1 MINSDI
7 ELLKTQKNFK
17 TAFAVLQNIL
27 NSRCPELILLD
38 KLYGSKKSKVIQ
50 SIIKEYLIKSNFKN
64 RIVRASNEDAPM
76 EIALA
81 RREIESDI
89 NYQKIHSSILL
100 NKVPDIKSLEIFYGE
115 YALAV
120 RIILELYA
128 QMNLKRKC
136 EISAFSHLNRVGAC
150 VFQLKMN
157 DTGKYDYSSTAVMHD
172 SIEDLL
178 RLTII
183 PDGKGIDADKYY
195 LFIDKYIPEDL
206 QNAVKI
212 LTNHYNLIISFITEK
227 LIDEDKAFTKKNILH
242 ELHIIEEQKPFELIK
257 YVKKMIELISEV
269 EIEENVLDTIKWE
282 CYKNLYLE
290 GIAHSTVLKTDHRI
304 YEIKG
309 VDLSDN
315 SHGKGSLSIDA
326 RIRNIN
332 KNLMWGIKG
341 YAMQSS
347 WKPFNDHIEEIV
359 QDALFSAEFIIL
371 NDLLKPD
378 SSMDFMMSTLLKIEK
393 LEYVFFVK

>member
-7 ELLKTQKNFK
+7 ELLKTQKSFK
-17 TAFAVLQNIL
+17 TAFAILQDIL
-27 NSRCPELILLD
+27 NGFCPDLVLLD
-38 KLYGSKKSKVIQ
+38 KLYTSKKSKIIQ
-50 SIIKEYLIKSNFKN
+50 AIIKEHLVNGDFKG
-64 RIVRASNEDAPM
+64 RIVRKSNEDAPM
-76 EIALA
+76 EITLA
-81 RREIESDI
+81 RREIENDA
-89 NYQKIHSSILL
+89 NYQNIHSSILL
-100 NKVPDIKSLEIFYGE
+100 NKVPDIKLLEVFYGE
-115 YALAV
+115 YTSFV
-120 RIILELYA
+120 HKIIELYVHL
-128 QMNLKRKC
+128 NLKRKC
-136 EISAFSHLNRVGAC
+136 EISAASHLNRVGAC

-157 DTGKYDYSSTAVMHD
+157 DTGKYNYSSTAVMHD

-178 RLTII
+178 RLTTAKN
-183 PDGKGIDADKYY
+183 GKGIDADKYNF
-195 LFIDKYIPEDL
+195 FIDEYIPKDL
-206 QNAVKI
+206 QKGVKI
-212 LTNHYNLIISFITEK
+212 LTNHYNSIIYFITEK
-227 LIDEDKAFTKKNILH
+227 LIEEDKAFTTKNILT
-242 ELHIIEEQKPFELIK
+242 ELHIIEEQKPEELIK
-257 YVKKMIELISEV
+257 YASQMIELISKLEV
-269 EIEENVLDTIKWE
+269 EENVLDTIKWE

-290 GIAHSTVLKTDHRI
+290 GISHSTLLKDDHRI

-371 NDLLKPD
+371 NDLMKPD
-378 SSMDFMMSTLLKIEK
+378 SSMDFMKSTLLKIEK
-393 LEYVFFVK
+393 LESVFFVK

>member
-7 ELLKTQKNFK
+7 ELLKTQKNYR
-17 TAFAVLQNIL
+17 TAFLILQDVLNY
-27 NSRCPELILLD
+27 RCPDNALLE
-38 KLYGSKKSKVIQ
+38 KLYGSKKSKIIQ
-50 SIIKEYLIKSNFKN
+50 SIIKEYLIKGNFRN
-64 RIVRASNEDAPM
+64 RIVRVSNEDAPM

-81 RREIESDI
+81 RREVENDV

-100 NKVPDIKSLEIFYGE
+100 NKVPDIKSLETFYGE
-115 YALAV
+115 YSTYV
-120 RIILELYA
+120 RKILELYS
-128 QMNLKRKC
+128 QLNLRRKC
-136 EISAFSHLNRVGAC
+136 EISASSHLNRVGAC

-157 DTGKYDYSSTAVMHD
+157 DTGKYNYSSTAIMHD

-178 RLTII
+178 RLSTS
-183 PDGKGIDADKYY
+183 PNGKGIDVDKYY
-195 LFIDKYIPEDL
+195 AFIEEYIPEDL
-206 QNAVKI
+206 RSAIKI
-212 LTNHYNLIISFITEK
+212 LTNHYNLIISFVTGK
-227 LIDEDKAFTKKNILH
+227 LLDEDKAFTKKNILT
-242 ELHIIEEQKPFELIK
+242 ELHIIEEQKPDELIIYIK
-257 YVKKMIELISEV
+257 EMIDLISKIEA
-269 EIEENVLDTIKWE
+269 EENELDTIKWE

-290 GIAHSTVLKTDHRI
+290 GIAHSTILKDDHRI

-393 LEYVFFVK
+393 LENVFFVK

>member
-7 ELLKTQKNFK
+7 ELLKSQKNFK
-17 TAFAVLQNIL
+17 TALLILQDIL
-27 NSRCPELILLD
+27 NGSCPDLPLLE
-38 KLYGSKKSKVIQ
+38 KLYGGKKAKIIQ
-50 SIIKEYLIKSNFKN
+50 AIIKEYLISADLKN
-64 RIVRASNEDAPM
+64 RIVRATNDDAPM

-81 RREIESDI
+81 RREVENDV
-89 NYQKIHSSILL
+89 NYQKIHASILL
-100 NKVPDIKSLEIFYGE
+100 NKVPDVKALEIFYGE
-115 YALAV
+115 YALYV
-120 RIILELYA
+120 RRILELYA

-136 EISAFSHLNRVGAC
+136 EISASSHLNRVGAC

-157 DTGKYDYSSTAVMHD
+157 DTGKYNYSSTAVMHD

-178 RLTII
+178 RLTTSA
-183 PDGKGIDADKYY
+183 DGKGIDAEKYNK
-195 LFIDKYIPEDL
+195 FIEEYIPKDL
-206 QNAVKI
+206 QNGVKI
-212 LTNHYNLIISFITEK
+212 LTNHYNLIISFITGK
-227 LIDEDKAFTKKNILH
+227 LKEEDKAFSRKNILT
-242 ELHIIEEQKPFELIK
+242 ELHSIEKQKPAELIK
-257 YVKKMIELISEV
+257 YVSKMIELISKIEV
-269 EIEENVLDTIKWE
+269 DENELDTIKWE

-290 GIAHSTVLKTDHRI
+290 GIAHSTILKDDHRI

-347 WKPFNDHIEEIV
+347 WKPFNDHIEEVV

-393 LEYVFFVK
+393 LENVFFVK

>member
-7 ELLKTQKNFK
+7 ELLKTQKNYK
-17 TAFAVLQNIL
+17 TAFSILQDVL
-27 NSRCPELILLD
+27 SGRCPDMVLLER
-38 KLYGSKKSKVIQ
+38 LYGSKKSRIIQ
-50 SIIKEYLIKSNFKN
+50 SIIKEYLTKGNFKN
-64 RIVRASNEDAPM
+64 RIVRTTNEDAPM

-81 RREIESDI
+81 RREVENDV

-115 YALAV
+115 YSSYV
-120 RIILELYA
+120 RKILEMYA
-128 QMNLKRKC
+128 QLNLKRKC
-136 EISAFSHLNRVGAC
+136 EISASSHLNRVGAC

-157 DTGKYDYSSTAVMHD
+157 DTGKYDYSSTAIMHD

-178 RLTII
+178 RLSTA
-183 PDGKGIDADKYY
+183 PNGKGIDVDKYNS
-195 LFIDKYIPEDL
+195 LIEKYIPEDL
-206 QNAVKI
+206 QSAIKI
-212 LTNHYNLIISFITEK
+212 LTNHYNLIISFITGK
-227 LIDEDKAFTKKNILH
+227 LLDEDKAFTRKNILA
-242 ELHIIEEQKPFELIK
+242 ELHTIEKQKPTELIK
-257 YVKKMIELISEV
+257 YIKEMIELISKIGV
-269 EIEENVLDTIKWE
+269 DENELDTIKWE

-290 GIAHSTVLKTDHRI
+290 GIAHSTVLKDDHRI

-341 YAMQSS
+341 YAMQST

-359 QDALFSAEFIIL
+359 QDALYSAEFIIL

-393 LEYVFFVK
+393 LENVFFVK

>member
-7 ELLKTQKNFK
+7 ELLKTQKNYK
-17 TAFAVLQNIL
+17 TAFSILQDVL
-27 NSRCPELILLD
+27 SGRCPDIVLLER
-38 KLYGSKKSKVIQ
+38 LYGSKKSRIIQ
-50 SIIKEYLIKSNFKN
+50 SLIKEYLTKGNLKN
-64 RIVRASNEDAPM
+64 RIVRITNEDAPM

-81 RREIESDI
+81 RREVENDV

-100 NKVPDIKSLEIFYGE
+100 NKVPDFKSLEIFYGE
-115 YALAV
+115 YSSYV
-120 RIILELYA
+120 RKILEMYA

-136 EISAFSHLNRVGAC
+136 EISASSHLNRVGAC

-157 DTGKYDYSSTAVMHD
+157 DTGKYNYSSTAIMHD

-178 RLTII
+178 KLSTA
-183 PDGKGIDADKYY
+183 PNGKGIDVNKYN
-195 LFIDKYIPEDL
+195 LFIEEYIPEDL
-206 QNAVKI
+206 QSAVKI
-212 LTNHYNLIISFITEK
+212 LTNHYNLIISFITGK
-227 LIDEDKAFTKKNILH
+227 LLDEDKAFTRKNILA
-242 ELHIIEEQKPFELIK
+242 ELHTIEKQNPVELIK
-257 YVKKMIELISEV
+257 HIKEMIELISKIEV
-269 EIEENVLDTIKWE
+269 NENELETIKWE

-290 GIAHSTVLKTDHRI
+290 GIAHSTILKDDHRI

-315 SHGKGSLSIDA
+315 SHGKGSLSIES

-341 YAMQSS
+341 YTMQSS

-359 QDALFSAEFIIL
+359 QDALYSAEFIIL

-393 LEYVFFVK
+393 LENVFFVK